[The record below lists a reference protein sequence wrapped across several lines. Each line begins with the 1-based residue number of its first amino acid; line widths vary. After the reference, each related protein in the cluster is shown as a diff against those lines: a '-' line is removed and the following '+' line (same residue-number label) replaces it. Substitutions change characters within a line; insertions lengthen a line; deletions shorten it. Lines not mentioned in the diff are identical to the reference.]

1 MQVVAGP
8 AWGHKYF
15 ISNGRKICHNRGA
28 HGRSTPTTASQTE
41 PARFT
46 AVIVTTDERVGP
58 EAETHLA
65 GKYDLLLLQ
74 TRDELMARMAKQTP
88 DAILL
93 DLDTV
98 GERSKDGIAA
108 LVELRAMGPDLV
120 LVGLTRSKSRN
131 LRLQAVAA
139 TVDEYF
145 VAPIDFEEVRAVLD
159 RALEK
164 RLLEI
169 ECRQKQAE
177 QMDPESF
184 CELIGDSEPMRRVY
198 EAITRLAA
206 STTTVLI
213 RGESGTGKELVARAI
228 VALGPRA
235 QKPFISINCAAL
247 PENLIETELFGH
259 EKGAFT
265 DARVA
270 RAGHIELAHTG
281 TLLLDEIA
289 TLGLGLQSKLL
300 RVLEDRAVTRIGGQS
315 AKKIDF
321 RLIAATNEDLEE
333 MVRTGRFRED
343 LYYRLNV
350 VPIVLPALRDRQG
363 DIPVLVDH
371 FLRFYC
377 ASNRFPLKRLE
388 PEVMQIL
395 EEDAWPGNVRELEN
409 LMQRLVLMVDGPVI
423 KVQHLPQRLLYNST
437 TSQESLLIPE
447 GGVNFDDE
455 IAKIEVAYLTA
466 ALRRSG
472 GSKIGAARL
481 LQVDKQ
487 KMHYLCRKYHIGR
500 D

>member
-1 MQVVAGP
+1 M
-8 AWGHKYF
+8 
-15 ISNGRKICHNRGA
+15 R
-28 HGRSTPTTASQTE
+28 PTNSRTE
-41 PARFT
+41 PDRF
-46 AVIVTTDERVGP
+46 AVIIVTTDERVRP
-58 EAETHLA
+58 EAETYLA
-65 GKYDLLLLQ
+65 GEHDLFMLQ
-74 TRDELMARMAKQTP
+74 TWDELTALINKHPP
-88 DAILL
+88 DAVLL

-98 GERSKDGIAA
+98 GERSQDGITA
-108 LVELRAMGPDLV
+108 LAELRALGPDLV
-120 LVGLTRSKSRN
+120 LVGLTRSNSRN

-145 VAPIDFEEVRAVLD
+145 VAPINFEEVRSVLN

-164 RLLEI
+164 RALKI
-169 ECRQKQAE
+169 ECQQRQSE
-177 QMDPESF
+177 QIERESF
-184 CELIGDSEPMRRVY
+184 CDLIGGSEPMRRLY
-198 EAITRLAA
+198 DAIRRVAE
-206 STTTVLI
+206 STSTVLL

-235 QKPFISINCAAL
+235 QNPFVSLNCAAL

-265 DARVA
+265 DARTA

-289 TLGLGLQSKLL
+289 TLGLALQSKFL

-333 MVRTGRFRED
+333 LVRAGRFRED
-343 LYYRLNV
+343 LYYRINV
-350 VPIVLPALRDRQG
+350 VPIVLPALRDRPG
-363 DIPVLVDH
+363 DVPLLLDH
-371 FLRFYC
+371 FLRSYC
-377 ASNRFPLKRLE
+377 ASNNVPLKHLE
-388 PEVMQIL
+388 PEVIQIL
-395 EEDAWPGNVRELEN
+395 EEDSWPGNVRELEN
-409 LMQRLVLMVDGPVI
+409 LVQRLVLMVDGPVV
-423 KVQHLPQRLLYNST
+423 KVQHLPQRLLYNSAA
-437 TSQESLLIPE
+437 SQESMLIPE
-447 GGVNFDDE
+447 GGVNFDEE

-481 LQVDKQ
+481 LKVDKQ
-487 KMHYLCRKYHIGR
+487 KMHYLCRKYGIGR